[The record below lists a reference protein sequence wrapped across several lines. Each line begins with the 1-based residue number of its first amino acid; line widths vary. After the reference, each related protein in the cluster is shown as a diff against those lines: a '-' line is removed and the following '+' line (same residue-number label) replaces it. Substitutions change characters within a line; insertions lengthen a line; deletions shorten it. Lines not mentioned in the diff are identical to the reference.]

1 MTLTGLV
8 LAAPFP
14 GVRARGRREVFG
26 LWSRGVCRLL
36 GVRVR
41 VEGEIPSR
49 PFLLVSNH
57 LGYLDIPVLGV
68 AAPSRFVAKEEVRE
82 WPGVG
87 YLVRAA
93 GTIFV
98 NRRAPRDA
106 LRVTEALGAAIAD
119 GDSVIIFAEATSSP
133 GEQVLPFRPALLEW
147 AARTAYPVHYAS
159 LHYRTPPGGPPAH
172 EAVCWW
178 GDMTF
183 MGHLPGL
190 ARLPWIEATVRF
202 GASAVQERERRAL
215 AARLHQAVEDQFT
228 PVVAESG

>member
-1 MTLTGLV
+1 MTLTGLL

-14 GVRARGRREVFG
+14 GVRSRGRRGMLG

-36 GVRVR
+36 RVRIR
-41 VEGEIPSR
+41 VEGAIPPR

-57 LGYLDIPVLGV
+57 LGYLDIPVLAA
-68 AAPSRFVAKEEVRE
+68 AAPSRFVAKSEVRE
-82 WPGVG
+82 WPGIG
-87 YLVRAA
+87 NLARAA

-98 NRRAPRDA
+98 NRRSPRDA
-106 LRVTEALGAAIAD
+106 LRTTEALGAAIAD
-119 GDSVIIFAEATSSP
+119 GESVIIFAEATSSP
-133 GEQVLPFRPALLEW
+133 GERVLPFRPALLEW

-202 GASAVQERERRAL
+202 GASPVQEGERRAL
-215 AARLHQAVEDQFT
+215 AARLHRAVADQFT
-228 PVVAESG
+228 PVVSES

>member
-1 MTLTGLV
+1 ML
-8 LAAPFP
+8 
-14 GVRARGRREVFG
+14 G

-36 GVRVR
+36 RVRLR
-41 VEGEIPSR
+41 VEGPVPRS

-57 LGYLDIPVLGV
+57 LGYLDVPVLGAV
-68 AAPSRFVAKEEVRE
+68 APGRFVAKQEVRS

-87 YLVRAA
+87 LLARSA

-98 NRRAPRDA
+98 DRRSRRDA
-106 LRVTEALGAAIAD
+106 LRVADALAAAIAG
-119 GDSVIIFAEATSSP
+119 GDSVIIFAEATSSA
-133 GEQVLPFRPALLEW
+133 GERVLPFRPALLEW
-147 AARTAYPVHYAS
+147 AAQTGFPVHFAS
-159 LHYRTPPGGPPAH
+159 LHYRTPAGGPPAH

-183 MGHLPGL
+183 TGHLPGL

-202 GASAVQERERRAL
+202 GSFAVQEGERRVL

-228 PVVAESG
+228 PVVSESR